1 VPIWLIHRYQLEAAA
16 KLLGGVDFSYA
27 VTGDNRQARA
37 VPGAISGAR
46 SEALLATLAL
56 KR

>member
-37 VPGAISGAR
+37 VPGADQRRAL
-46 SEALLATLAL
+46 EALLATL
-56 KR
+56 RPER